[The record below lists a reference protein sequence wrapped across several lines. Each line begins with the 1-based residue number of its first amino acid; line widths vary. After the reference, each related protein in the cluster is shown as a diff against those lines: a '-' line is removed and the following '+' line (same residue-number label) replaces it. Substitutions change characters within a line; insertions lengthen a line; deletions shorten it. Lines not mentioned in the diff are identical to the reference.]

1 MGLLRCARNDRLLN
15 VYLFRSFIII
25 TNSEVMK
32 MIREPAVAN
41 QFYPGREGDL
51 KKDVSGRIKEVKNK
65 EKVLALVSPHAGY
78 MYSGNVAGAVFS
90 MAEITKDVIVMG
102 PNHHGLGAPF
112 ALMAHGK
119 WKMPGGDITINEK
132 LANLLVEESRWLRAD
147 DQAHVNEHSV
157 EVQLPFIQY
166 IKSDVEFVPVVLGRA
181 DFKTCEEIGTAI
193 ARAIKRYG
201 EPVVVIAS
209 TDMTHYESQESAK
222 HKDQLA
228 IERILSLDPAGL
240 LETVNRNNIS
250 MCGVVPTTI
259 ALVAAKELGATKA
272 RLVEYATS
280 GDVSGDYSYVVGYAG
295 FIIK

>member
-1 MGLLRCARNDRLLN
+1 
-15 VYLFRSFIII
+15 
-25 TNSEVMK
+25 MK
-32 MIREPAVAN
+32 MIRQPAVAN

-51 KKDVSGRIKEVKNK
+51 KKDISGRIKEVKKK

-90 MAEITKDVIVMG
+90 MAEITKDVVVMG

-112 ALMAHGK
+112 AVMAHGK
-119 WKMPGGDITINEK
+119 WNMPGGDITINEK
-132 LANLLVEESRWLRAD
+132 LANLLIEESRWLRAD
-147 DQAHVNEHSV
+147 DQAHTNEHSV

-166 IKSDVEFVPVVLGRA
+166 IRSDIEFVPVVLGRA

-201 EPVVVIAS
+201 KPVVVIAS

-222 HKDQLA
+222 QKDQLA
-228 IERILSLDPAGL
+228 IDRILSLDPAGL
-240 LETVNRNNIS
+240 LDTVDKNNIS
-250 MCGVVPTTI
+250 MCGVIPTTI
-259 ALVAAKELGATKA
+259 TLVAAKELGATEA

-280 GDVSGDYSYVVGYAG
+280 GDVSGDYSSVVGYAG
-295 FIIK
+295 FVIK